1 MCMGRRCNKTAR
13 RCSYH
18 FGKWNYEPRTMRVLL
33 CLYLFHWHRMF
44 HLAAKVSRLLPMLM
58 VNVVQVDGARF
69 IAAPGNSDSKMC

>member
-1 MCMGRRCNKTAR
+1 
-13 RCSYH
+13 
-18 FGKWNYEPRTMRVLL
+18 MRVLL